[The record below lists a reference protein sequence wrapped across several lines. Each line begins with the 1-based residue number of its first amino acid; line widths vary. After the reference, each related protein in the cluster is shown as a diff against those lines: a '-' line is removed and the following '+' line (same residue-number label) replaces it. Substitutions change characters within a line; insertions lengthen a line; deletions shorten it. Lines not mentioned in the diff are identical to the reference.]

1 MRRLRLLILLL
12 LLPVFAE
19 GRAAPPS
26 AHAAPFVQAIQFASS
41 QSELDTGPLLTEA
54 NFARQRDL
62 WIRVMV
68 SRMPPTTQLDLS
80 FITPDGQPFYETHRF
95 FSRLPQVA
103 STVVPGGQRPDVVYR
118 ARKLPEGYALDLPI
132 AIAGSVFLRYP
143 APGTWTVQ
151 AKIGDTGRISR
162 TLEVTVNP
170 QGEGA
175 IP

>member
-19 GRAAPPS
+19 GRAAAPPGP
-26 AHAAPFVQAIQFASS
+26 AVPFAPTILFASS
-41 QSELDTGPLLTEA
+41 QAELDTGSLVTEA

-68 SRMPPTTQLDLS
+68 SRMPPTTLLGLS
-80 FITPDGQPFYETHRF
+80 FITPDGQPFYETNRF

-103 STVVPGGQRPDVVYR
+103 STRVPGGQRPAVVYQ
-118 ARKLPEGYALDLPI
+118 ARKLPGGYALDLPI

-151 AKIGDTGRISR
+151 AKVGDSERISR
-162 TLEVTVNP
+162 TLEVSVNP
-170 QGEGA
+170 
-175 IP
+175 

>member
-19 GRAAPPS
+19 GRAAAPS
-26 AHAAPFVQAIQFASS
+26 ARAVPFAQAIQFASS

-62 WIRVMV
+62 WIRVTV
-68 SRMPPTTQLDLS
+68 SKMPPTTLLGLT
-80 FITPDGQPFYETHRF
+80 FTTPAGQPFYETNRY

-103 STVVPGGQRPDVVYR
+103 STVVPGGQRPDVVYQ
-118 ARKLPEGYALDLPI
+118 ARKVPGGYALDLPI

-151 AKIGDTGRISR
+151 AKVGDSERISK
-162 TLEVTVNP
+162 TLEVSVNP
-170 QGEGA
+170 
-175 IP
+175 

>member
-19 GRAAPPS
+19 GRAAAPS
-26 AHAAPFVQAIQFASS
+26 APAAPLVQAIQFASS
-41 QSELDTGPLLTEA
+41 QSELDTGPLLNEA

-62 WIRVMV
+62 WIRVTV
-68 SRMPPTTQLDLS
+68 SRMPPTTLLGLT
-80 FITPDGQPFYETHRF
+80 FITPEGQPFYETNRF

-103 STVVPGGQRPDVVYR
+103 STVVRGGQRPDVVYR
-118 ARKLPEGYALDLPI
+118 ARKVPEGYALDLPI

-151 AKIGDTGRISR
+151 AKVGDSRRISK
-162 TLEVTVNP
+162 TLEVSVNP
-170 QGEGA
+170 QEGGA

>member
-12 LLPVFAE
+12 LLPAFAE
-19 GRAAPPS
+19 GRAAAPS
-26 AHAAPFVQAIQFASS
+26 GPAVPFAPTILFASS
-41 QSELDTGPLLTEA
+41 QAELDTGSLVTEA

-68 SRMPPTTQLDLS
+68 SRMPPTTLLGLS
-80 FITPDGQPFYETHRF
+80 FITPDGQPFYETNRF

-103 STVVPGGQRPDVVYR
+103 STRVTGGQRPAVVYQ
-118 ARKLPEGYALDLPI
+118 ARKLPGGYALDLPI

-151 AKIGDTGRISR
+151 AKVGDSERISR
-162 TLEVTVNP
+162 TLEVSVNP
-170 QGEGA
+170 
-175 IP
+175 

>member
-12 LLPVFAE
+12 LLPVFAG
-19 GRAAPPS
+19 GRAAAPS
-26 AHAAPFVQAIQFASS
+26 VAAVPFAPTILFASS

-68 SRMPPTTQLDLS
+68 SSMPPTTQLGLS
-80 FITPDGQPFYETHRF
+80 FITPEGQPFYETNRF
-95 FSRLPQVA
+95 FSRLPQVT
-103 STVVPGGQRPDVVYR
+103 STRAPGGQRPAVVYR
-118 ARKLPEGYALDLPI
+118 ARKLPGGYALDLPI

-151 AKIGDTGRISR
+151 AKVGDSERISR
-162 TLEVTVNP
+162 TLEVSVIP
-170 QGEGA
+170 PEGGA